1 MEDEKIVAL
10 YHQRSECAIE
20 KTAEKYGKYCY
31 AIAYRVL
38 YAHDEAEESVNDTL
52 LAAWNSMPPHK
63 PRVLS
68 TFLGKIT
75 RRISIDR
82 WRKRTA
88 ERRGG
93 GEVSI
98 LLSELGEIVSDG
110 DVMNAYERRRLTEVL
125 GSFVRDL
132 PTRDRAIFLHR
143 YFYLE
148 SVTYVAHRTGLSETA
163 VKSVLFRLR
172 GRLRERLE
180 REELL

>member
-1 MEDEKIVAL
+1 MEDEEIVAL
-10 YHQRSECAIE
+10 YHLRQESAIE

-38 YAHDEAEESVNDTL
+38 SAPDEAEESVNDTYL
-52 LAAWNSMPPHK
+52 DAWNSMPPHK

-88 ERRGG
+88 DRRGG
-93 GEVSI
+93 GEMAL
-98 LLSELGEIVSDG
+98 LLSEIGEVVDG
-110 DVMNAYERRRLTEVL
+110 DDVLDAYERRRLREVL
-125 GSFVRDL
+125 EHFLRAL
-132 PTRDRAIFLHR
+132 PMRDRVIFLRR

-148 SVTYVAHRTGLSETA
+148 SIADVAHRLGVSESR
-163 VKSVLFRLR
+163 VKSVLFRVR
-172 GRLRERLE
+172 GKLRECLK

>member
-1 MEDEKIVAL
+1 MEDSEIVAL

-20 KTAEKYGKYCY
+20 RTAEKYGKYCY
-31 AIAYRVL
+31 AIAFRVL
-38 YAHDEAEESVNDTL
+38 SAPDEAEESVNDTYL
-52 LAAWNSMPPHK
+52 DAWNSMPPHK

-93 GEVSI
+93 GEMSL

-110 DVMNAYERRRLTEVL
+110 DVMDEYERRRLCDVL
-125 GSFVRDL
+125 GAFVRAL
-132 PTRDRAIFLHR
+132 SARDRAVFLRR
-143 YFYLE
+143 YFYME
-148 SVTYVAHRTGLSETA
+148 SVSDVAKHTHVTESA

-172 GRLRERLE
+172 GRLKECLE
-180 REELL
+180 KEELL